1 MTDPIAFNTG
11 VAPTGTAQPVTSLGG
26 LGSEAFLQLLVAQL
40 RYQNPMEPTDGTQFL
55 QQTAQFTQVET
66 LQQLAESQQSLMNLT
81 QFSLAVGLTGKTVEA
96 LTAEGNITGEV
107 SGVRFTADGPEL
119 EVGDQ
124 WVPISSI
131 LEVASEPE
139 APSPPPSE
147 DGTTSE
153 PEVAS
158 QPES

>member
-1 MTDPIAFNTG
+1 MTNPINFNPG
-11 VAPTGTAQPVTSLGG
+11 VPPTAAAPPVTSLGG

-66 LQQLAESQQSLMNLT
+66 LQQLAESQQALMNLT
-81 QFSLAVGLTGKTVEA
+81 QFSLAVGLTGKTVDA
-96 LTAEGNITGEV
+96 LAADGSTITGEV
-107 SGVRFTADGPEL
+107 SGVRFTAGGPEL

-124 WVPISSI
+124 WVPISNI
-131 LEVASEPE
+131 VEVAAEPE
-139 APSPPPSE
+139 IASDPE
-147 DGTTSE
+147 AATE

-158 QPES
+158 PPES